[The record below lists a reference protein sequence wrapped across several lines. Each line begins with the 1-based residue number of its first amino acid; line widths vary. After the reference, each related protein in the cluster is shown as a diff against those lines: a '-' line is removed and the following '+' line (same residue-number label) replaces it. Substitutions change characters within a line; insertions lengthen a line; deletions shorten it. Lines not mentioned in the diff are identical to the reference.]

1 MRIWWFTVERSIFL
15 DAILFLLGC
24 IPYSHC
30 WLTHPAK
37 CPECWNIRGLRP
49 LGVPSKGLQ
58 PSLQIKIA
66 GYTSIFVGS
75 NSYVHVDQLCKVLA
89 FADARWV
96 LGYDAPYPKIAV
108 TKLMWSDLI
117 LGLRWGNFMHIA
129 SVHVQCQGIL
139 EFVVGILRN
148 WKRTQLASHGW
159 QARLAFFLHLRLF

>member
-1 MRIWWFTVERSIFL
+1 MPSCFFGLYSVFP
-15 DAILFLLGC
+15 LLADPSC
-24 IPYSHC
+24 KMSRM
-30 WLTHPAK
+30 LKHPWIANT
-37 CPECWNIRGLRP
+37 W
-49 LGVPSKGLQ
+49 GLQ

-117 LGLRWGNFMHIA
+117 LGLRWGNFMHSA
-129 SVHVQCQGIL
+129 GVHVQCQGIL

-148 WKRTQLASHGW
+148 
-159 QARLAFFLHLRLF
+159 